1 MVARPHMTR
10 WLSPAPTVM
19 YSSVRPLSSNLR
31 IDDGCGENVG
41 FEVVGFEDGEC
52 VGWSVGRGVGKSDTI
67 GTSPSA
73 YVGLDDTAE
82 GRGVGASEGRGVGN
96 GVVGSGFVGA

>member
-1 MVARPHMTR
+1 MTR

-19 YSSVRPLSSNLR
+19 YSIVRPLSSNSR
-31 IDDGCGENVG
+31 IDDGFGENVG
-41 FEVVGFEDGEC
+41 FAGVGFADGKC